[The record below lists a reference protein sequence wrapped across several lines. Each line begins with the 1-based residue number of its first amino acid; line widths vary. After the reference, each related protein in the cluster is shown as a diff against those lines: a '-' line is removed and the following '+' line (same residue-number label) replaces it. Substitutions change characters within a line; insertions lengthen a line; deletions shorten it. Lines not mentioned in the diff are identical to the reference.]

1 MKTILIVLSAL
12 IIAQSALSA
21 PNITIQASQRT
32 LTYVFR
38 PPGPNIPW
46 RDFELTTVVIDEYPS
61 GPKAVVVQINT
72 NGTRKRSFPVARAQF
87 NKLWAMFKASG
98 VDNYPVKDTKG
109 IDIDG
114 CYFLIAG
121 KKFYAVPRNKASS
134 TLVSLAT
141 ELRTYAK

>member
-1 MKTILIVLSAL
+1 MKIILIVPLAL

-21 PNITIQASQRT
+21 PNIKIQGSERT

-38 PPGPNIPW
+38 PPGPNSPW
-46 RDFELTTVVIDEYPS
+46 RDFELTTVVLDEYPS

-72 NGTRKRSFPVARAQF
+72 NGTRKRSLPVAKAQF
-87 NKLWAMFKASG
+87 NKLWAMFNASG
-98 VDNYPVKDTKG
+98 VDNYLVKDTKG

-114 CYFLIAG
+114 CYFLMAG
-121 KKFYAVPRNKASS
+121 NKFYAVPRNKASS

>member
-1 MKTILIVLSAL
+1 VKIILIVLLAL

-38 PPGPNIPW
+38 PAGPNIPW
-46 RDFELTTVVIDEYPS
+46 RDLELTTIVIDEYLS

-72 NGTRKRSFPVARAQF
+72 NGTRKRSFPVAKAQF

-98 VDNYPVKDTKG
+98 VNNYPVKDTKG

-114 CYFLIAG
+114 CYFIIAG
-121 KKFYAVPRNKASS
+121 QKFYAVPRNKASS